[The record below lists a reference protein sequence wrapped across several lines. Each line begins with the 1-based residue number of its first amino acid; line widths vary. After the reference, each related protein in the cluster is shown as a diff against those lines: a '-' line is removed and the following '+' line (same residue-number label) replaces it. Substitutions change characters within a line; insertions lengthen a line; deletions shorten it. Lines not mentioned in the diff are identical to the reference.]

1 MLGAMDPQP
10 NETVFVVEDNV
21 EVLDI
26 VRDVLESAGYRVLTA
41 TTATEAIAISEAETH
56 PIHLLLT
63 DLVLADLR
71 GQALAARLR
80 ASRPQLRVLYISGY
94 PSEMF
99 TSEGSRTLD
108 APLLMKPFLI
118 TELEQA
124 VRELLDESRSGP

>member
-1 MLGAMDPQP
+1 MLWPMETQP
-10 NETVFVVEDNV
+10 NETVLVVEDNV
-21 EVLDI
+21 EVLDF

-41 TTATEAIAISEAETH
+41 TTAAEAIAITEAETN
-56 PIHLLLT
+56 PVHLLLT

-99 TSEGSRTLD
+99 TSEGARTLD

-124 VRELLDESRSGP
+124 VRELLGESGSAP